1 MRGVRGVCVACG
13 RRLGA
18 GQAWVHKNA
27 RAALPGSPSRHLPGR
42 TRAHATVHVLHHTP
56 VVVVVR
62 KEVSLSVRG
71 AVHSGRQ
78 LTAGIQASR
87 QPRWCWDTS
96 WARSTPSHGLDVT
109 HTPLW
114 YTLYAPP
121 RPTPMWRPD
130 GDRLSPA
137 LHSVLGGV
145 QVCVL
150 SVTGAVPVQSVPSIH
165 FHVSMRG
172 KCARVVGT
180 AATACT
186 PTGSGNAA
194 LGRLGPSHKHGRR
207 LTPSALRF
215 HYHIMTCGG
224 ACGAGAGAE
233 GRETTPGR
241 SCPCEMRQSPN
252 PTLPPSRRVPYAVTV
267 RPTRRIPFPVVYGML
282 GTDRR
287 AGAATFHQSTWC
299 MAERRDS
306 AQSTSVHTQPASG
319 GVPAHATLAVFR
331 YIVCAVLWHR
341 ATRGTIPFHKAIAYT
356 TGHWAATGQHRSRRN
371 PRSAQCHAC
380 CCA

>member
-114 YTLYAPP
+114 YTSYAPP

-137 LHSVLGGV
+137 LQFSFWGASRFACCPSQAQCRSSPSLPFIFTCP
-145 QVCVL
+145 CVENARVWWAPPPL
-150 SVTGAVPVQSVPSIH
+150 HAHQLAVAMLHLAGCDPATSTGA
-165 FHVSMRG
+165 
-172 KCARVVGT
+172 
-180 AATACT
+180 
-186 PTGSGNAA
+186 GS
-194 LGRLGPSHKHGRR
+194 H
-207 LTPSALRF
+207 
-215 HYHIMTCGG
+215 
-224 ACGAGAGAE
+224 
-233 GRETTPGR
+233 
-241 SCPCEMRQSPN
+241 
-252 PTLPPSRRVPYAVTV
+252 
-267 RPTRRIPFPVVYGML
+267 
-282 GTDRR
+282 
-287 AGAATFHQSTWC
+287 
-299 MAERRDS
+299 
-306 AQSTSVHTQPASG
+306 
-319 GVPAHATLAVFR
+319 PAH
-331 YIVCAVLWHR
+331 CAFI
-341 ATRGTIPFHKAIAYT
+341 TI
-356 TGHWAATGQHRSRRN
+356 S
-371 PRSAQCHAC
+371 
-380 CCA
+380 